1 MANRPQIAVSTA
13 VFRGDKV
20 LVASRMAEPGAG
32 LFSLPGG
39 RVEWGETLE
48 EAALREVF
56 EEVQVRACLI
66 GFVDHLDIR
75 HYDGDGTLSF
85 HAVLCVFAAVWC
97 EGEGVTGA
105 EAGEIRWIADESEMA
120 GLPVTQRLG
129 EVIGKARRVLEA
141 HRCGT

>member
-1 MANRPQIAVSTA
+1 MPARPQIAVSTA

-20 LVASRMAEPGAG
+20 LVASRLAEPGAG

-56 EEVQVRACLI
+56 EEVQVRASLI

-75 HYDGDGTLSF
+75 HYDAQGGLSF
-85 HAVLCVFAAVWC
+85 HAVLCVFAAVWR
-97 EGEGVTGA
+97 EGEGIVGD
-105 EAGEIRWIADESEMA
+105 EAGEIRWIGDESELSN
-120 GLPVTQRLG
+120 LPVTARLG
-129 EVIGKARRVLEA
+129 EVIGKARRILEA
-141 HRCGT
+141 YRCGA